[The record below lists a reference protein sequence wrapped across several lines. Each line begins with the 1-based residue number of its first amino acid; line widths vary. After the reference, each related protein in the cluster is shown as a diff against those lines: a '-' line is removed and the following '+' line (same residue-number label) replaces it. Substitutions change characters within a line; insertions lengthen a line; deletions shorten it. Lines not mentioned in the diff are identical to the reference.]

1 MTPELHWGAMLA
13 ALVYSIVGLIVFAML
28 LFLAEVKVPS
38 HGVLTVGGIIS
49 FVIGAM
55 MLMDTTLAPALRVSW
70 QVIVVMA
77 LLLALFFLFVIGA
90 AIRAH
95 MRKVQTGEEGML
107 QARGRALGPLAPR
120 GSVLVEGERWRAR
133 AADGQ
138 IAEGEEVEV
147 VGQEGL
153 VLIVRKR
160 QSGPPQSA

>member
-1 MTPELHWGAMLA
+1 
-13 ALVYSIVGLIVFAML
+13 ML

-55 MLMDTTLAPALRVSW
+55 MLTDTTLAPALRVSW

-107 QARGRALGPLAPR
+107 SAGGRALSRLSPDGT
-120 GSVLVEGERWRAR
+120 VLVEGERWRAR
-133 AADGQ
+133 VADGQ
-138 IAEGEEVEV
+138 VAEGEEIEV
-147 VGQEGL
+147 VGQDGL
-153 VLIVRKR
+153 MLIVRRR
-160 QSGPPQSA
+160 QPRTPKSA